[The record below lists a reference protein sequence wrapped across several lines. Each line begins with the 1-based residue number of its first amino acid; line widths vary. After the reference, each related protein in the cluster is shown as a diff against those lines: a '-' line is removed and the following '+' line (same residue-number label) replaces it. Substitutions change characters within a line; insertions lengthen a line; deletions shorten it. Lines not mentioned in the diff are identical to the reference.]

1 MATCKNCGRAHAL
14 HNATEVDVAL
24 NGAPTVLRCKLCDS
38 TAGPERRAHVDRDR
52 VELSDPSEPLSIEEA
67 RARTA
72 LLEQEMTRLM

>member
-1 MATCKNCGRAHAL
+1 MRCTNCGRDHAL

-38 TAGPERRAHVDRDR
+38 AGRTERRAHVNQDR
-52 VELSDPSEPLSIEEA
+52 VEVSDPSEPLSIEEA